1 MCCSCLLAGM
11 LFVPLQV
18 PSPFAAEKQ
27 GRALESSRRAVL
39 AQEMDELIALAG
51 RLEREGDAAGASLV
65 RTRLPR
71 PSAPDGATRFVPL
84 PDVAEPRTAPKA
96 GSPEARADAI
106 RRQSAARLFELARQ
120 AAAVSPPRYALAN
133 LCLHAV
139 VERQP
144 DHAEARRLLGY
155 VSYEGGWARPF
166 AVKQFEAGYI
176 DHPVFGWVKADWKP
190 HLERGELPSPP
201 SRSGKVR
208 WLLTDE
214 ADRLRAGW
222 SPPWKIY
229 TQHFQIQT
237 NVPLAE
243 AISFGRRLERFHDL
257 FMALMADVQG
267 DLSPLARRFRNP
279 KMVGEGDPPPKLHVV
294 YYFASRDEYLAKLIP
309 RYGRGIEESLGFYD
323 PPRNSSGRQ
332 PAYFFRDPDG
342 DLPVTANL
350 YHEVSHQLLFE
361 TAGPNRYTRNHG
373 NYWVF
378 EGLGTYFETVMPQP
392 DGSIEVGGR
401 VGRRMEEAI
410 KSLADKQRVIP
421 LDRFVGY
428 DEAAFSHPDPLIYL
442 RYQEAMALTT
452 FLMQWHD
459 GAYRDGF
466 LDYVRDAYHGSI
478 KRTTGRSLEDRVG
491 ASFETLEPQLLDFL
505 RQSRGEGSKASE
517 TPKVANEP
525 KKTPVGG
532 SVRTVPRPE
541 PTAAGDGAIRTVPR
555 QTPPGPGGG
564 AIRTVPRP

>member
-1 MCCSCLLAGM
+1 MSYSCLLGG
-11 LFVPLQV
+11 LLLLPLQV

-27 GRALESSRRAVL
+27 GRELESSRRAIL
-39 AQEMDELIALAG
+39 AQEADELIALAG
-51 RLEREGDAAGASLV
+51 QLGRQGDAAGAKLV
-65 RTRLPR
+65 RDRLPR
-71 PSAPDGATRFVPL
+71 PADPDGATHYVPL
-84 PDVAEPRTAPKA
+84 PDLAEPSIAPKA
-96 GSPEARADAI
+96 GSPESRVDAVRRRAAG
-106 RRQSAARLFELARQ
+106 RLFDLSRK
-120 AAAVSPPRYALAN
+120 AAAASPPRYALAS

-139 VERQP
+139 VERQS

-155 VSYEGGWARPF
+155 VPYKGGWARPF

-208 WLLTDE
+208 WLPTVE
-214 ADRLRAGW
+214 ADRLRAEW
-222 SPPWKIY
+222 SPPWQIY

-243 AISFGRRLERFHDL
+243 AISFGRRLEQFHDL

-267 DLSPLARRFRNP
+267 DHSPLARRFRDP
-279 KMVGEGDPPPKLHVV
+279 KAVGEGDPAPKQHLV
-294 YYFASRDEYLAKLIP
+294 YYFASREEYLAKLIP
-309 RYGRGIEESLGFYD
+309 RYGHDIEESLGFYD
-323 PPRNSSGRQ
+323 PPKNSSGRA

-378 EGLGTYFETVMPQP
+378 EGLGTYFETVVPQP

-410 KSLADKQRVIP
+410 RSLTDRQRLIP

-428 DEAAFSHPDPLIYL
+428 DESAFARRDPLIYL
-442 RYQEAMALTT
+442 RYQEAMAVTT

-466 LDYVRDAYHGSI
+466 LDYVRDAYHGAI
-478 KRTTGRSLEDRVG
+478 KRTTGRSLEDRLG
-491 ASFETLEPQLLDFL
+491 ATFEVIEPQLLDFL
-505 RQSRGEGSKASE
+505 RQGRGVESSPKAGE
-517 TPKVANEP
+517 KPKVAEESKAP
-525 KKTPVGG
+525 GGG
-532 SVRTVPRPE
+532 SIRTVPRPE
-541 PTAAGDGAIRTVPR
+541 SKTSSGGAIRTVPRQAPTSSDGAIRTVPR
-555 QTPPGPGGG
+555 Q
-564 AIRTVPRP
+564 